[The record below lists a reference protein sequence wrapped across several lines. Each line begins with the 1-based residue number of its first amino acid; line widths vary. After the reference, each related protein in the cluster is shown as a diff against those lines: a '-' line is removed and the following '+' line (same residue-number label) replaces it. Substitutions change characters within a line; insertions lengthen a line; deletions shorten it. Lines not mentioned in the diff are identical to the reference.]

1 MTKPSIIG
9 RGIVVEAV
17 NRKARRKEMRHA
29 KKQKQRHHSSNT
41 RDGKEVPPP
50 SIISQDEDT
59 NVAARSINSKK
70 KTMINDN
77 VDSNQRSNKRVKF
90 SNTLEGKPSVKNRDN
105 DDDEGEDDSSHHHQQ
120 QQQQQKKTKRSNA
133 KRYYEHL
140 DEETALALLRDDKE
154 IEFLESNLGITKF
167 KKKELNREY
176 ANNEGFGSDF
186 GDFLMDL
193 DNLVDRCVGGGGGFD
208 DNNEDRNSSSEP
220 LGSSN
225 DDDESNAGQANMN
238 KIESKNSDVGS
249 YDNSEDDDDDDLS
262 IAEEGGV
269 INENYDDDEDSYTNI
284 DEETAIALRN
294 DDAEISALEEKLG
307 LSSATN
313 SSKAKKKLR
322 KEYASAFSGYGEDF
336 ADFLDELDTLG
347 QKTGMRRGGG
357 GGDKEALLS
366 CDDDDDGNDDDGD
379 DNSDDGSN
387 NGSDFSDSESGE
399 DALLENSSDHD
410 VALTYRPI
418 AGEDI
423 YGNTI
428 GPSRN
433 NSSKPSKYVPPHL
446 RNRSSHQDDT
456 TTTIAAAA
464 ADPEIMIQ
472 IQRQINNALNRLSDQ
487 TLESV
492 SKSIASVYSSFAFR
506 DVNDCLWKNIQISCI
521 PSHMIMSGLIPLY
534 IGAMAGVH
542 WLAGDGSQIGGCLV
556 EWSVTNLFDS
566 LIKIRKARDDDGTNE
581 VDELDHDVINKEA
594 ANCILIVCYLYN
606 YGVIHCTLI
615 YDLVRDFIRNFMEID
630 VEGLLVILSHCGQQ
644 LRSDDPTALREIVLM
659 VKDRA
664 KTAEDSR
671 HDITNIAD
679 SSRIQYMV
687 DSITELKN
695 NKPRKQDAVIR
706 EKANALKKIVGRIKN
721 STSQSL
727 VGQKNGSCLRVTLQ
741 DVLDAE
747 LKGRW
752 WMVGASWT
760 GNQDRDLLWGTEDE
774 QNNEH
779 SVTTDTSRTNLSSS
793 KNGSHRNEDSLLAL
807 ASSQRMNTDTRRSI
821 FCVVMGSTDCD
832 DAFEKLVRGGML
844 KPKVERDVIRVLI
857 HCCGEEKAYN
867 PFYAYLATRCC
878 EYQAKSRFTL
888 MLSFWDAFKQFDTF
902 TARKVANLAK
912 LLAHFV
918 SADNKYTNIGVLKR
932 IDFSPTD
939 MSEMAILFLTIFMT
953 TIFET
958 CDVASTNKIFSHD
971 TTATD
976 ASGARKSKQVDSESD
991 DNDDDVDAAAKSGK
1005 MKKEDLSEL
1014 KENLSIFLLQ
1024 YLKSSPKNIEGS
1036 KFHSHFLAAMETCE
1050 KTNAN
1055 S

>member
-1 MTKPSIIG
+1 M
-9 RGIVVEAV
+9 E
-17 NRKARRKEMRHA
+17 E
-29 KKQKQRHHSSNT
+29 
-41 RDGKEVPPP
+41 E
-50 SIISQDEDT
+50 DE
-59 NVAARSINSKK
+59 N
-70 KTMINDN
+70 
-77 VDSNQRSNKRVKF
+77 
-90 SNTLEGKPSVKNRDN
+90 PSVRNRD
-105 DDDEGEDDSSHHHQQ
+105 DE
-120 QQQQQKKTKRSNA
+120 KKTKRRSSTP
-133 KRYYEHL
+133 KQYYYEHF
-140 DEETALALLRDDKE
+140 DEETALALVRDDKE
-154 IEFLESNLGITKF
+154 IEFLESNLGITKL

-176 ANNEGFGSDF
+176 ANNEGFGTDF

-193 DNLVDRCVGGGGGFD
+193 DNLVDRCVGGGGGGVD
-208 DNNEDRNSSSEP
+208 DDTDEDDSSGESLGNSN
-220 LGSSN
+220 N
-225 DDDESNAGQANMN
+225 DDDDSNVSIDVKRN
-238 KIESKNSDVGS
+238 KIESKDSDMESS
-249 YDNSEDDDDDDLS
+249 YDNSEDNDDDLS
-262 IAEEGGV
+262 IAEEDGV
-269 INENYDDDEDSYTNI
+269 IDDDDDDDDYSYTNI

-294 DDAEISALEEKLG
+294 DDAEILALEEKLG
-307 LSSATN
+307 ISSATN
-313 SSKAKKKLR
+313 SSKARKKLR

-347 QKTGMRRGGG
+347 QKIGMRRGGRG
-357 GGDKEALLS
+357 GGREDTEALS
-366 CDDDDDGNDDDGD
+366 SGNDDDDD
-379 DNSDDGSN
+379 DNSEDGSN
-387 NGSDFSDSESGE
+387 NGSDDSDSESG
-399 DALLENSSDHD
+399 DTTSDHD

-428 GPSRN
+428 DPTRN
-433 NSSKPSKYVPPHL
+433 DSSKPSKYVPPHL
-446 RNRSSHQDDT
+446 RNRSSHQDDDDT
-456 TTTIAAAA
+456 NNATTTIAGAAA
-464 ADPEIMIQ
+464 AEPEVMIQ

-492 SKSIASVYSSFAFR
+492 SKSIASVYSTFAFR

-556 EWSVTNLFDS
+556 EWSITNLFDL
-566 LIKIRKARDDDGTNE
+566 LIKIRKACDEDETNE
-581 VDELDHDVINKEA
+581 VDDLDHDVINKEA
-594 ANCILIVCYLYN
+594 SNLILIVCYLYN

-630 VEGLLVILSHCGQQ
+630 VEGLLIILSHCGQQ

-664 KTAEDSR
+664 KSVEDSSD
-671 HDITNIAD
+671 DITNIAD

-706 EKANALKKIVGRIKN
+706 EKANALKKIVVRIKN

-727 VGQKNGSCLRVTLQ
+727 VGQKSGSCLRVTLQ

-747 LKGRW
+747 SKGRW

-760 GNQDRDLLWGTEDE
+760 GNQDRDLLWGTEDGPD
-774 QNNEH
+774 QKNNEH
-779 SVTTDTSRTNLSSS
+779 SVTTETRKSNSSSS
-793 KNGSHRNEDSLLAL
+793 KNGSHDNEDSLLAL

-888 MLSFWDAFKQFDTF
+888 MLTFWDAFKQFDTF
-902 TARKVANLAK
+902 SARKVANLAK

-932 IDFSPTD
+932 IDFSPMD
-939 MSEMAILFLTIFMT
+939 MSEMAILFVTIFMT
-953 TIFET
+953 AIFES
-958 CDVASTNKIFSHD
+958 CDVESTKKIFAHD

-976 ASGARKSKQVDSESD
+976 VSGTRKSKHVDSDSD
-991 DNDDDVDAAAKSGK
+991 DDDDDVDTAAKSGK
-1005 MKKEDLSEL
+1005 TKKEDLSEL

-1036 KFHSHFLAAMETCE
+1036 KFHSNLLAAIATCE
-1050 KTNAN
+1050 KTTVNA
-1055 S
+1055 